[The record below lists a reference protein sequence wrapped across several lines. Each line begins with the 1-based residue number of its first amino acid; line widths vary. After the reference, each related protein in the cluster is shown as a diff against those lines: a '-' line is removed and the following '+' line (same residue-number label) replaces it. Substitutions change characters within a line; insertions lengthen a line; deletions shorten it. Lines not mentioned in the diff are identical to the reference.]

1 MYNREVTEFAYEK
14 PEFLKV
20 TSCNSQCNTTYLQVI
35 LQVSGKYFA
44 ETSGFLKNSLHCTFT
59 ECHLYFELYKNVSGF
74 LFLIGNQT

>member
-44 ETSGFLKNSLHCTFT
+44 ETSGFL
-59 ECHLYFELYKNVSGF
+59 
-74 LFLIGNQT
+74 